1 MVLLDEEAYFSSNP
15 PPADLSIHTTL
26 ASSFIS
32 HHLSSPTPRRIALV
46 TSGGT
51 TVPLEHNTV
60 RFIDNFSSGT
70 RGATSAEHFLEAG
83 YAVIFL
89 HRRFSLLPYAR
100 RYSHAAAS
108 FLDCLEETPS
118 SPGSSSTLRIAKG
131 SEWSGPGL
139 VEVLRQYTH
148 AKQHN
153 LLLQLPFTTI
163 SDYLWLLRTLARQLR
178 PLGPLALV
186 YLAAAPSDFF
196 IPPERMET
204 HKIQSTRLQQF
215 GNFDEAAAGVQGMQQ
230 LVIQL
235 DPVPKLLKNLIDG
248 WAPAGFFVSFKLETD
263 PTLLVRKAKLSL
275 ERYQHHLVVGNL
287 LATRKW
293 EVVFVAPERPEQ
305 WLRVPVK
312 GEEDVPDQIEDN
324 STERQ
329 PLNPSLIAGKE
340 PAVEIESLI
349 VPAIQKLHDEHIRL
363 GERS

>member
-1 MVLLDEEAYFSSNP
+1 
-15 PPADLSIHTTL
+15 
-26 ASSFIS
+26 
-32 HHLSSPTPRRIALV
+32 
-46 TSGGT
+46 
-51 TVPLEHNTV
+51 
-60 RFIDNFSSGT
+60 
-70 RGATSAEHFLEAG
+70 
-83 YAVIFL
+83 
-89 HRRFSLLPYAR
+89 
-100 RYSHAAAS
+100 
-108 FLDCLEETPS
+108 
-118 SPGSSSTLRIAKG
+118 
-131 SEWSGPGL
+131 
-139 VEVLRQYTH
+139 
-148 AKQHN
+148 
-153 LLLQLPFTTI
+153 
-163 SDYLWLLRTLARQLR
+163 
-178 PLGPLALV
+178 
-186 YLAAAPSDFF
+186 
-196 IPPERMET
+196 MET